1 MAYPAAVASEEQL
14 TVTSFDEDFD
24 KLRVAR
30 YEPTA

>member
-1 MAYPAAVASEEQL
+1 MAYLAAVASEEQL